1 MSLSSANSS
10 LHRYQVMSPDQ
21 NSLSTMIGSV
31 KFVDSTFLQLTI
43 TTFKF
48 TQRIMRV
55 KRVKRHST
63 WLIWIRVEE
72 FISRITLGILS
83 RWSSSSSSRHE
94 KDSRQSCGTR
104 IIFFS
109 LTHIRASTAY
119 RVDER
124 SLGIRARQALSRS
137 LISISSSSTAAAAAG
152 QQFVESAHFHSIT
165 YGIYSSSINNGKKH
179 IDREG
184 WYRFGWQSDAALCA
198 VRAIKNTALV
208 QTTKFAHT
216 LDWGHR

>member
-55 KRVKRHST
+55 KSVKRHST

-104 IIFFS
+104 IIFS
-109 LTHIRASTAY
+109 LSHTFELLLHIESTKEVSAFVRAKLFQGLWSRFQAQAPQQQRQANTLLSPHIFTLLHTAY
-119 RVDER
+119 
-124 SLGIRARQALSRS
+124 
-137 LISISSSSTAAAAAG
+137 TAAASTTARNTLTEK
-152 QQFVESAHFHSIT
+152 VDIDLV
-165 YGIYSSSINNGKKH
+165 GKVML
-179 IDREG
+179 
-184 WYRFGWQSDAALCA
+184 LC
-198 VRAIKNTALV
+198 VL
-208 QTTKFAHT
+208 FAQ
-216 LDWGHR
+216 